1 MKKRNMI
8 TMLIVLCLLAM
19 TFTACSGVAGPEG
32 LGHRYGNPEIA
43 FADGQVTI
51 TYICV
56 DCDYTETEVR
66 TVSTQ
71 VTDGA
76 AWDAAF
82 QNLSLTTYSLL
93 FYTDNIENGKIQNC
107 IVTEDRAYYS
117 SEPKNEA
124 DPNRGESYAAEP
136 ENKEE
141 CYTLQKTD
149 GTYITY
155 LRSAED
161 GSISLALE
169 TDSSYYDDIRSR
181 SATYLSLEGM
191 FDKFTYDAERGSY
204 ICADPIKVALRDAD
218 GISLGE
224 KTMRQFSISIADG
237 QILHLAAE
245 YEETNEYLETI
256 TVVVNFYNIGYSVV
270 KVPQSFIEAV
280 AGSGDAEQTFY
291 HYEILDGEVT
301 ITGVKTDVGGVLTI
315 PATLDGYPVTAIG
328 EIAFKDCV
336 NVTDVIIPESV
347 STIGN
352 NAFYRCMALTNVF
365 YGGTQEQ
372 WGLVAIGDIGNE
384 ALLNATIRF
393 RGSCEHTYGEG
404 VVTKQPTCGA
414 EGIKTYTCTE
424 CGATKEEYLEK
435 VLIHSY
441 DEGVVAEEPSCKEAG
456 IKTYTCTECGKNK
469 TEYIPK
475 TGTHQ
480 YTNGTCIHCGA
491 DDPHYTDNTNSG
503 EKEIGGIIGAILR
516 LIRAIIELFSFF

>member
-1 MKKRNMI
+1 MKKSI
-8 TMLIVLCLLAM
+8 LVFLLVCLLALSL
-19 TFTACSGVAGPEG
+19 TACGGVNGPES
-32 LGHRYGNPEIA
+32 LGHRYGDPEIA

-51 TYICV
+51 TYICA
-56 DCDYTETEVR
+56 DCDYTETETR
-66 TVSTQ
+66 TASTQ
-71 VTDGA
+71 IADGA
-76 AWDAAF
+76 AWDTAF
-82 QNLSLTTYSLL
+82 QNLSLTKYSFEFRTYLK
-93 FYTDNIENGKIQNC
+93 DNVELQNC
-107 IVTEDRAYYS
+107 IVTEDRGYYTS
-117 SEPKNEA
+117 SVINAQDVNQYGDE
-124 DPNRGESYAAEP
+124 Y
-136 ENKEE
+136 
-141 CYTLQKTD
+141 YTLQKDD

-155 LRSAED
+155 IRSGED
-161 GSISLALE
+161 GAVSLAPE
-169 TDSSYYDDIRSR
+169 TDDSYWNDIKNASEV
-181 SATYLSLEGM
+181 YLPLAGK
-191 FDKFTYDAERGSY
+191 FDQFTYDAESGSY
-204 ICADPIKVALRDAD
+204 ICTTPMEVTLINGK
-218 GISLGE
+218 GESLGV
-224 KTMRQFSISIADG
+224 KTLRYVCVNIADG
-237 QILHLAAE
+237 QILSIKADYSE
-245 YEETNEYLETI
+245 VNEYLESINMGFT
-256 TVVVNFYNIGYSVV
+256 FYNIGYSVV